1 MSAAIPNL
9 ATLLKRTNLDSDEEL
24 LKASNAT
31 LRKTK
36 TDSLAQH
43 VRVVSLL
50 KLDRYDDAI
59 RAFEES
65 GDALKEKAKFEYA
78 YALYKCGD
86 LEKAEE
92 VVSSGHVDER
102 GIKHVLAQTAYRLEK
117 FESAAALYAQLGKSS
132 PASANEEND
141 LRINSAAVDAQLEWK
156 GLGHLVEKKKP
167 TREDLEAFESAYNAA
182 CASIARG
189 QLGQGEVLLRRAK
202 DLCNAS
208 EELSEEDKKFER
220 LPIIT
225 QQIYVLIQQGR
236 EDEAKRLYETIDV
249 EDIPD
254 LSTRQIARVNSLAMS
269 AETLTNPFLSHRTFY
284 LSPKLPKN
292 DVPFEYQSHIIRQ
305 DEAVMDLLCLKYP
318 GVAQSTADRI
328 TSQPSPTVS
337 PAVNVSAVL
346 NAAAY
351 AKGQTG
357 KAALKSILPVLEKRP
372 NDVGLMLTVVQ
383 LYLLTGNHGSAIA
396 LIEKFFE
403 RLEELKTDGAAD
415 VRFAPGL
422 VGVLVSLYAKQ
433 GRKAHVKA
441 ELAKAASHWRSKR
454 KTDKKAALHAS
465 LLRAAGTSLLES
477 SDSKDAKVAG
487 EIFTDLYAYDSNDQ
501 ANAAGLVASYAT
513 IDISRVPKDALESL
527 TPAERLVADIN
538 AAELE
543 NAGVVRPVPSF
554 TIKTESKKRPAVDDS
569 KPKAK
574 KIRPSRMPK
583 EGFEDGK
590 KMDPERWL
598 PLRDRSTYRPKG
610 RKGKAKAAGLTQG
623 GMDEDK
629 GKQPASTVA
638 GGQAAKKK
646 KSKGKK
652 K

>member
-1 MSAAIPNL
+1 MSAAVPNL
-9 ATLLKRTNLDSDEEL
+9 AALLKQTHLDSDEEL
-24 LKASNAT
+24 LKAANAN
-31 LRKTK
+31 LKKTK
-36 TDSLAQH
+36 TDSTAQH

-50 KLDRYDDAI
+50 KLDRYDDAV

-78 YALYKCGD
+78 YALYKSGD

-92 VVSSGHVDER
+92 VVSSGHADER
-102 GIKHVLAQTAYRLEK
+102 GIKHVLAQTAYRLEN
-117 FESAAALYAQLGKSS
+117 FEAAAELYAQLGNSS
-132 PASANEEND
+132 AATNEEND

-225 QQIYVLIQQGR
+225 QQVYVLAQQGR
-236 EDEAKRLYETIDV
+236 EEDAKKLYGTIDID
-249 EDIPD
+249 DIPD
-254 LSTRQIARVNSLAMS
+254 LSTRHIARVNSLAMS
-269 AETLTNPFLSHRTFY
+269 ADATTNPFLSHRT
-284 LSPKLPKN
+284 LHSSPQLPKN
-292 DVPFEYQSHIIRQ
+292 DMPFEYQSNIIRQ

-318 GVAQSTADRI
+318 GVAQSTAERI
-328 TSQPSPTVS
+328 SSQPSPTVS
-337 PAVNVSAVL
+337 PSANVSAVL
-346 NAAAY
+346 NAAAH

-357 KAALKSILPVLEKRP
+357 KAALKSILPVLAKRP

-383 LYLLTGNHGSAIA
+383 LYLLTGNHGSAIT
-396 LIEKFFE
+396 LIEQFFA
-403 RLEELKTDGAAD
+403 RLEETKTDKSAD

-422 VGVLVSLYAKQ
+422 VGVLVSLYAKE

-441 ELAKAASHWRSKR
+441 ELAKAASYWRSKR
-454 KTDKKAALHAS
+454 KADKKGAPHVS

-477 SDSKDAKVAG
+477 SDPEDAKAAG
-487 EIFTDLYAYDSNDQ
+487 EIFADLYAYDSNDQ

-513 IDISRVPKDALESL
+513 IDVSKIPEDALESL
-527 TPAERLVADIN
+527 TPAERLVADIDAVN
-538 AAELE
+538 LE
-543 NAGVVRPVPSF
+543 NAGVVRPTPSV
-554 TIKTESKKRPAVDDS
+554 TIKTESKKRPAEDPT

-583 EGFEDGK
+583 EGFEEGK
-590 KMDPERWL
+590 KTDPERWL

-623 GMDEDK
+623 GMDEEK

-638 GGQAAKKK
+638 GGQTAKKK
-646 KSKGKK
+646 KPKGKK